1 MRIEGPDFMMMGHL
15 HWILPMQESSSHR
28 KPIKHF
34 KRLLRDAIFA
44 VVSAFSRRSNTIEIS
59 ASPPIAGVSIENE
72 AIIRDAYGSL
82 RAGNPNRTWRVL
94 QGWLKSRGD
103 QSEDYA
109 RLSSRVAQWGDARLM
124 THLIDHRVSR
134 LLALKRT
141 DEVLDL
147 VAHRLAVD
155 PRFRPRSAADTLN
168 LAQLA
173 TRRGD
178 LPRVSQV
185 LLSDFDSRFKG
196 DPRVTVAESLRRFL
210 NSRASRIVKTA

>member
-1 MRIEGPDFMMMGHL
+1 MRIERPYFWMMGHL

-34 KRLLRDAIFA
+34 KRPLRDATFA
-44 VVSAFSRRSNTIEIS
+44 VLSAFSRWSNTIEIS
-59 ASPPIAGVSIENE
+59 ASPAISEVSIENE
-72 AIIRDAYGSL
+72 AIVNDAYGSL

-94 QGWLKSRGD
+94 TDWLKSRGD

-109 RLSSRVAQWGDARLM
+109 RLSSRLAQWGDARLM
-124 THLIDHRVSR
+124 ARLIDHRVSR
-134 LLALKRT
+134 LLSLKRT

-147 VAHRLAVD
+147 VAHRLTVD
-155 PRFRPRSAADTLN
+155 PRFRPLSAADTLS

-173 TRRGD
+173 ARRGD

-210 NSRASRIVKTA
+210 NPQAPLLKKTA